1 MIFAVVDDPTFMEL
15 IERAAKAEGSF
26 CRCFHTEGSLVQGF
40 DEEIPKFILLDI
52 AVPFLDGPTW
62 VEKLKQDPHT
72 RNIPLIVFGSS
83 IRADLMQDA
92 KELGADK
99 VMPKAAFRDQLPE
112 LLRHYL
118 K

>member
-1 MIFAVVDDPTFMEL
+1 MIFVVVEDRAFMEL
-15 IERAAKAEGSF
+15 IEAAAKAEGAF
-26 CRCFHTEGSLVQGF
+26 CRCFQ
-40 DEEIPKFILLDI
+40 DEASWVSGLQEEKPRFILLDI
-52 AVPFLDGPTW
+52 AVAFLDGPTW
-62 VEKLKQDPHT
+62 VEKLKQDPRT

-99 VMPKAAFRDQLPE
+99 VLPKSAFRNQLPE
-112 LLRHYL
+112 LLKHYF